1 MAAESA
7 KSFQALE
14 AQAQVLMGT
23 FTKAGYEAVAPAMI
37 QPAEVFLDVVG
48 EALRARTYVFSDPDG
63 AELCLRPDIT
73 VPACRL
79 YLERHPKADQKAR
92 YCYNGPIF
100 RFQPAGADQAH
111 PREFRQAGI
120 ESFNAIDRE
129 KADAEILGHTLQAMT
144 AAGLKAH
151 AIRIGDIAIFH
162 EMMAKLD
169 MPDLWRRRLRNR
181 FWRPDSFRAELKR
194 LSTDPGAIARALPEA
209 LLKELEPSDP
219 DASEAAVARHLER
232 EKIDV
237 VGLRSVAEI
246 TQRLLNAVHDQ
257 RCEPLAERTTKLI
270 ASYLAIAAPAR
281 AAAARLRDLAGD
293 KDIDIAEALDAFQ
306 RRLGQMQAIGI
317 DPANVHFSAEFGR
330 NIEYYTGFVFEVS
343 EATLGAMTSV
353 AGGGRYDTLLST
365 IGAPKPVAAVGSS
378 IHTERL
384 LQIVNGGAP

>member
-37 QPAEVFLDVVG
+37 QPADVFLDVVG
-48 EALRARTYVFSDPDG
+48 EALRARTYVFADPDG

-100 RFQPAGADQAH
+100 RFQPAGADPAH

-129 KADAEILGHTLQAMT
+129 KADAEILGHTLQAMA
-144 AAGLKAH
+144 AAGLKSH

-162 EMMAKLD
+162 AMMAKLD

-194 LSTDPGAIARALPEA
+194 LSTDPGAIARQLPER
-209 LLKELEPSDP
+209 LLKELEPKDR
-219 DASEAAVARHLER
+219 DASEAAVVRHLER
-232 EKIDV
+232 EGSDV

-257 RCEPLAERTTKLI
+257 RCAPLPETTTKLVG
-270 ASYLAIAAPAR
+270 SYLSIAAPAR

-293 KDIDIAEALDAFQ
+293 KNLDIAEALDAFQ

-317 DPANVHFSAEFGR
+317 DPSNVKFSAEFGR
-330 NIEYYTGFVFEVS
+330 SIEYYTGFVFEVTAP
-343 EATLGAMTSV
+343 ELGPKSAL
-353 AGGGRYDTLLST
+353 AGGGRYDTLLSA

-384 LQIVNGGAP
+384 LQIVSGGAP